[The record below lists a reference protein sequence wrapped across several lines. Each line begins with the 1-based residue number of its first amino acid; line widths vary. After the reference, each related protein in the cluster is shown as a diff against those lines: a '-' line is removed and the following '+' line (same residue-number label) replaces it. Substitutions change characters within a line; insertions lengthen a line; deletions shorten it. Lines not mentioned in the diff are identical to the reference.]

1 MARTTVDYGVDFGT
15 TNSAI
20 ACLQHEKI
28 EVIKNSLT
36 QSDLTPSAVVV
47 DGKGAV
53 IVGEA
58 AYRKL
63 EFDPD
68 NAIGGFKRWLGGENS
83 FTFKKSG
90 RSMKAEELS
99 AEVLKSLKADV
110 YARFQED
117 IKAAVIT
124 VPAVWEIPKCEATRR
139 AAQLAGLEFT
149 PLLQEPIAAAI
160 GYGFQAEEV
169 RGILMIFDL
178 GGGTFDTSLL
188 SARDGRLIVLGNEGC
203 LLGGRDFD
211 LKLAEWIAARI
222 EEESGVRGLR
232 RDNPAARRA
241 FAKLR
246 QKAEEA
252 KKQLSVREA
261 CPVSIEELGPG
272 FENIETSIEIHRHD
286 YEQMIAS
293 DARKAISICKG
304 LLAAKGIKPSA
315 LQALL
320 LVGGPTLTP
329 YIRTAIEHELGIRPD
344 SSLDPMT
351 VVAQGAALFAA
362 TQRLQQS
369 PRAAAGAGQVS
380 VQFHYSPV
388 SDSTEVDVG
397 ISLQPPLKG
406 GELRVVR
413 TDGGWASPVNT
424 IPPDGQLLVTVI
436 LRAKK
441 ANEFRLEVRDA
452 KGTPVTAQPGE
463 FTMTHGLPIAQAIT
477 SKSFGVALEN
487 NEFSV
492 LVPKGTPLPAKATGT
507 FQTTKAVSSGSEES
521 ALKVYILEGEHLRA
535 DRNLAIKVMEL
546 RGTECKRSLPAGET
560 VEVTFRMDESRILS
574 ATAFIPFLNHTLEVV
589 KPLETGI
596 HDSRQP
602 AEIEA
607 ELEREA
613 ERCKEVRGVVTDASA
628 FSEFDQRAEELRKEL
643 EAAKTGDQDAHQRV
657 VTNLLDLKATLD
669 VAEDRTKWERLLA
682 EFSELKEVARELFS
696 AHGTQEQ
703 KSQLELLIKEAESA
717 ASRKSLQTLDQRV
730 ESLRSMYWRLLFSFD
745 EYWVSAFRR
754 LDNDEGRF
762 VDQALSNRLIEEG
775 RRAIGRQDVESLK
788 TIVPQLWGLLPE
800 SQQSKF
806 DFRFADAGLRRAYG
820 RQR

>member
-1 MARTTVDYGVDFGT
+1 MARATVDFGIDFGT

-20 ACLQHEKI
+20 ACLHHDRV

-68 NAIGGFKRWLGGENS
+68 NSIGGFKRWLGGENT

-90 RSMKAEELS
+90 RTMKAEELS

-139 AAQLAGLEFT
+139 AAQLAGLDFT

-169 RGILMIFDL
+169 RGILMVFDL

-211 LKLAEWIAARI
+211 QKLAEWIAARI
-222 EEESGVRGLR
+222 EQEFGVRGLR
-232 RDNPAARRA
+232 RDNPNALRA
-241 FAKLR
+241 FARLK

-252 KKQLSVREA
+252 KKQLSIRES

-272 FENIETSIEIHRHD
+272 FENVETTIDIQRRD
-286 YEQMIAS
+286 YEQLIAA
-293 DARKAISICKG
+293 DTRKAISICKG
-304 LLAAKGIKPSA
+304 LLTAKGIKPSS

-329 YIRTAIEHELGIRPD
+329 FIRTAIEQELGIRPD

-369 PRAAAGAGQVS
+369 PKGVPQTGQVN

-388 SDSTEVDVG
+388 ADSTEVDVG
-397 ISLQPPLKG
+397 ISLHPPLKG
-406 GELRVVR
+406 GELRIVR
-413 TDGGWASPVNT
+413 ADGGWASPVNT
-424 IPPDGQLLVTVI
+424 IPLDGQLLVTVI
-436 LRAKK
+436 LRPKK
-441 ANEFRLEVRDA
+441 SNEFRLEMKDA
-452 KGTPVTAQPGE
+452 KGTIISSDPGE
-463 FTMTHGLPIAQAIT
+463 FTITHGLPVAQAIT
-477 SKSFGVALEN
+477 SKSFGIALEN

-492 LVPKGTPLPAKATGT
+492 LVPKGTPLPAKANGS
-507 FQTTKAVSSGSEES
+507 FQTTKAVSAGSQES
-521 ALKVYILEGEHLRA
+521 ALRVYILEGEHPRA
-535 DRNLAIKVMEL
+535 DRNLEILVMEL
-546 RGTECKRSLPAGET
+546 RGTQCKRSLPAGEA
-560 VEVTFRMDESRILS
+560 VDVTFRIDESRILS
-574 ATAFIPFLNHTLEVV
+574 ASAFIPFLNQTIETV
-589 KPLETGI
+589 KPLETRT
-596 HDSRQP
+596 DSREP
-602 AEIEA
+602 TEIQA
-607 ELEREA
+607 ELEREV
-613 ERCKEVRGVVTDASA
+613 ERCNELRGAVSDGLQITQ
-628 FSEFDQRAEELRKEL
+628 FDQRANELRREV
-643 EAAKTGDQDAHQRV
+643 EAAKTGDPEARQRV
-657 VTNLLDLKATLD
+657 VTNLLDLKASLD
-669 VAEDRTKWERLLA
+669 VVEDDTKWQRLLA
-682 EFSELKEVARELFS
+682 EFSDLKEAARELIS
-696 AHGTQEQ
+696 AHGTQDQ
-703 KSQLELLIKEAESA
+703 NSQLDLLIKEAESA
-717 ASRKSLQTLDQRV
+717 VSRNSIHALDQRM
-730 ESLRSMYWRLLFSFD
+730 ESIRAMYWRLLFSFD

-754 LDNDEGRF
+754 LDNGEGRF
-762 VDQALSNRLIEEG
+762 VDQALSTRLMEEG

-788 TIVPQLWGLLPE
+788 TIVPQLWGLLQE

-820 RQR
+820 RHK